1 MRAIHTLGSLK
12 AKVAAVAAVTACVA
26 TAAAPAALALNPQPL
41 PPRAAPSS
49 DKTPILISG
58 FLTCHEYGCL

>member
-1 MRAIHTLGSLK
+1 MRAFPTLGSAK
-12 AKVAAVAAVTACVA
+12 AKIAAVAAVGACVA

-41 PPRAAPSS
+41 PPRAAPAAT
-49 DKTPILISG
+49 TPILIGG